1 MSKNDIYCGY
11 VDVVADEIPV
21 AGRTHTRSLLPIAFF
36 VFFSVGFSES
46 MRSESPSH
54 YIEHRGLWDDWTIGS
69 DFEGIT
75 KENRGKGMRLSHSTS
90 RPRDLEL
97 SHYRLI
103 PHTLDL
109 HPLYNPT
116 YT

>member
-1 MSKNDIYCGY
+1 MGVTSILY
-11 VDVVADEIPV
+11 VVANEISV
-21 AGRTHTRSLLPIAFF
+21 AGVACYQSRFCFF
-36 VFFSVGFSES
+36 IDFSES
-46 MRSESPSH
+46 LRSESPSH
-54 YIEHRGLWDDWTIGS
+54 YIENRGLWDDWTIGS